1 MTVSKVLKNGSKI
14 KKVTDTIKTNSKSI
28 SKAQINVK
36 STLKKV
42 LVPPKQSESNAVES
56 DPIESK
62 GDDDRVSDER
72 GDDVEEQELVD
83 DSDLPKKITKAPQD
97 ISRVKKKRSHDAKM
111 RRRKHAKDLKKQA
124 RKSAQETTDP

>member
-1 MTVSKVLKNGSKI
+1 MTVSKNGSKI

-28 SKAQINVK
+28 SKAQINAK
-36 STLKKV
+36 SNLQKV
-42 LVPPKQSESNAVES
+42 AIKSEPSGLNAVES
-56 DPIESK
+56 DSIEFK
-62 GDDDRVSDER
+62 GDDDRVSDE
-72 GDDVEEQELVD
+72 GDEMEKQVLLD
-83 DSDLPKKITKAPQD
+83 DTKVITKAPRD